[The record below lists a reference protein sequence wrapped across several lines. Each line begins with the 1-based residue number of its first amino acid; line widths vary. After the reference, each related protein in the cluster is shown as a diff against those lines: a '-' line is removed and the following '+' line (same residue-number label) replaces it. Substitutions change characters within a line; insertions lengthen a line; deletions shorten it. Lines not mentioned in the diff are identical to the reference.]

1 MLTIREFHGKDE
13 EDNKIE
19 EKIRN
24 DIRELLT
31 ESNTINNEADIVA
44 DEIYRAIRYQKFDKF
59 KVVKKEEQYFGYI
72 DAAFSLL
79 KEKIP
84 IFGNDI
90 FECLRETELY
100 REIESMEKTMKSEE
114 ANNTM
119 DKRRLNEIKRKTAN
133 MLAHYERFVYS
144 RSFRSNPPRL
154 PIDGI

>member
-1 MLTIREFHGKDE
+1 MVMLTIREFHGKDE

-24 DIRELLT
+24 DIKQMLT
-31 ESNTINNEADIVA
+31 ESNTINDEADWQ
-44 DEIYRAIRYQKFDKF
+44 ELS
-59 KVVKKEEQYFGYI
+59 KKEEQYFGCI

-100 REIESMEKTMKSEE
+100 REIETMEKTMESEE
-114 ANNTM
+114 ANTM

-144 RSFRSNPPRL
+144 RSFRSSPPRS